1 MSSQTELIS
10 KRRER
15 VIASYKEAELINYE
29 LFHNGDDKGTSE
41 YIFPNQKEDAN
52 NIVDIFY
59 KNNCRVVSI
68 QKKTKVGADGL
79 MIDMKT
85 KNVILF
91 SFLAVI
97 FTKIFPTFTEFR

>member
-41 YIFPNQKEDAN
+41 YIFPND
-52 NIVDIFY
+52 
-59 KNNCRVVSI
+59 
-68 QKKTKVGADGL
+68 L

-91 SFLAVI
+91 SFLVVI
-97 FTKIFPTFTEFR
+97 FLQNIPDIYRNSVKIDEYFSQSII